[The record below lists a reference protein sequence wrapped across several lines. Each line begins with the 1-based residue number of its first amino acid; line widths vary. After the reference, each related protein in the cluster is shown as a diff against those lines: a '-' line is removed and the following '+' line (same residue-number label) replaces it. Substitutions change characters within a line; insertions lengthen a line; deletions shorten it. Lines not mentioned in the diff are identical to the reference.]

1 MRLDNAHFFNQINKN
16 KMRKFRIE
24 FQDKDQNEL
33 WAKLIEAYDFE
44 DAKKYGDLILAE
56 TSHNDLHTFRID
68 EL

>member
-1 MRLDNAHFFNQINKN
+1 MIINEQKQKTMKN
-16 KMRKFRIE
+16 FRIE

-33 WAKLIEAYDFE
+33 WAKLIQADSFEEAKE
-44 DAKKYGDLILAE
+44 YGDLVLAE